1 LPPYDLIGTPKMAIS
16 QADKAEQFRALHER
30 PSGFVIPN
38 PWDAGTARMLAGL
51 GFEALATTSGG
62 FAITLGRQDGAVTRE
77 MALAHASALVQASDL
92 PVSADMENG
101 YGDEPETVAETVRLA
116 ASVGLVGCS
125 IEDATGD
132 RDRSIYD
139 KSHAVERVKAAV
151 EAARSL
157 PFSFT
162 LTARAENFLR
172 GHPDLDDTIERLQA
186 FAAAGADVLY
196 APSLPDLTA
205 IRTVCASVPRPV
217 NVMVGP
223 KNQCFPVGELV
234 AAGVRRISLGPT
246 FFRAAMTAFLR
257 AAREVKEHGTFAF
270 ADDAVTF
277 GELNALMIAKAR

>member
-1 LPPYDLIGTPKMAIS
+1 MASS

-30 PSGFVIPN
+30 PGGFVIPN

-51 GFEALATTSGG
+51 GYEALATTSGA
-62 FAITLGRQDGAVTRE
+62 FAITLGKRDGEGAVTRAE
-77 MALAHASALVQASDL
+77 ALAHARALVQATEL

-101 YGDEPETVAETVRLA
+101 YGDEPEAVAETVRLA

-132 RDRSIYD
+132 PRRPIYA
-139 KSHAVERVKAAV
+139 KSHAVERIKAAV

-157 PFSFT
+157 PFAFT

-172 GHPDLDDTIERLQA
+172 GQPDLDDTIERLQA

-196 APSLPDLTA
+196 APSLPDLAA
-205 IRTVCASVPRPV
+205 IRTVCASVSRPL

-223 KNQCFPVGELV
+223 KNQCFPVGQLV
-234 AAGVRRISLGPT
+234 EAGVRRISLGPT
-246 FFRAAMTAFLR
+246 FLRAAMTAFLR
-257 AAREVKEHGTFAF
+257 AAREVKEQGTFAF
-270 ADDAVTF
+270 ADDTVTF
-277 GELNALMIAKAR
+277 GELNALMTARDSETTNGA

>member
-1 LPPYDLIGTPKMAIS
+1 MAIN
-16 QADKAEQFRALHER
+16 QADKAKQFRLMHER
-30 PSGFVIPN
+30 PRGFVIPN

-62 FAITLGRQDGAVTRE
+62 FAVALGKCDGEVTRE
-77 MALAHASALVQASDL
+77 AALAHAHALVQACDL

-101 YGDEPETVAETVRLA
+101 YGDDPETVAETVRLA

-132 RDRSIYD
+132 HNHPIYD
-139 KSHAVERVKAAV
+139 KSHAVERVRAAV

-157 PFSFT
+157 PFDFM

-172 GHPDLDDTIERLQA
+172 GRPDLDDAIERLQA
-186 FAAAGADVLY
+186 FEVAGADVLY
-196 APSLPDLTA
+196 APSLPNLNA
-205 IRTVCASVPRPV
+205 IRTVCASVSRPV

-223 KNQCFPVGELV
+223 KNQCFPVEELI

-257 AAREVKEHGTFAF
+257 AAREVKEHGTFTF
-270 ADDAVTF
+270 SENAVTF
-277 GELNALMIAKAR
+277 GELNELMIARGDPSTTGT